1 MQINLAACAMG
12 YGHLSIRRNMAA
24 VQPCCVPATAPPA
37 NSRPLRLDPRASG
50 FHSFGE
56 TCAIKPG
63 AKPIIGMTAISL
75 SIEIKPNAAPDLGLT
90 IIESPSDE

>member
-1 MQINLAACAMG
+1 MRHGL
-12 YGHLSIRRNMAA
+12 
-24 VQPCCVPATAPPA
+24 
-37 NSRPLRLDPRASG
+37 RPLEYQAEHGRRSALLRARDSSSGQFAALRRDPRASG

-90 IIESPSDE
+90 IIESQSDE